1 MLSIPQGKSSQNGD
15 AEMFCPQCK
24 TEYRPGFLRCADCGS
39 ELVDAL
45 PKESEEVEERQ
56 GDNAKLVPILETMD
70 QSDVVSIRMLL
81 DSEGVE
87 YFLQGDA
94 LSGFRNVDPVVL
106 LVREEDSARVR
117 ELLKR
122 VKLNYS
128 RQTFNPKKR
137 R

>member
-1 MLSIPQGKSSQNGD
+1 
-15 AEMFCPQCK
+15 MFCPQCK
-24 TEYRPGFLRCADCGS
+24 TEYRPGFSRCADCGS

-45 PKESEEVEERQ
+45 PEETEEVQERE
-56 GDNAKLVPILETMD
+56 GDNAKLVAILETMD
-70 QSDVVSIRMLL
+70 QSDVVSIRMAL
-81 DSEGVE
+81 DGEGIE

-106 LVREEDSARVR
+106 LVREDDAARVR
-117 ELLKR
+117 ELLKG

>member
-1 MLSIPQGKSSQNGD
+1 
-15 AEMFCPQCK
+15 MFCPQCK

-128 RQTFNPKKR
+128 RQTFNPKQGR
-137 R
+137 